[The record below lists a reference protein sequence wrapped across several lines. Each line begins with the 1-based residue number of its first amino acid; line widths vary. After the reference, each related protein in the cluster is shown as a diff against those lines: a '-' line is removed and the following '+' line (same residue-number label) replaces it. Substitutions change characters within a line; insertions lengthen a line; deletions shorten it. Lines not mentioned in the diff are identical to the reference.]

1 MNSLHKNKLLTWLV
15 LVLVVVNIGSMAF
28 IWMGK
33 PKLENPIEGSPK
45 EFLSREL
52 KFDEK
57 QQVQFEK
64 LVVEHRDQAN
74 DVRKKIKEEKEEMYG
89 LLQNPELTDSLKNS
103 AVEKVAGAT
112 KELDLIT
119 LNHFEKVRNI
129 CTPEKKKRLDKIMMQ
144 MLGMMSGPQQPM
156 RPAPQGVDSLS
167 DRRHALAPL
176 DSSKH
181 QAPKKHPGAKEGH
194 PMDHEPPFH
203 DVPPPPGEHDG
214 PPPPPPGDH
223 QGPPPPRDHRGPP
236 PPGARRG
243 PPPSDHRFPPPP
255 PPDHK

>member
-1 MNSLHKNKLLTWLV
+1 MNSLYKNKLLTWLV
-15 LVLVVVNIGSMAF
+15 LVLVFVNIGSMIF

-33 PKLENPIEGSPK
+33 PKHESPIQGSPK

-64 LVVEHRDQAN
+64 LVVEHRNQAN
-74 DVRKKIKEEKEEMYG
+74 DIRKKIKEEREEMYG

-103 AVEKVAGAT
+103 AVEKVAEAT

-119 LNHFEKVRNI
+119 LNHFEKVRNMCSPQQKI
-129 CTPEKKKRLDKIMMQ
+129 RLDQIMMQ

-156 RPAPQGVDSLS
+156 RPAPQGVDSLRDS
-167 DRRHALAPL
+167 RHALAPL
-176 DSSKH
+176 DSSK
-181 QAPKKHPGAKEGH
+181 QRAPKRHPGAKDGQ
-194 PMDHEPPFH
+194 PLDHERPFH
-203 DVPPPPGEHDG
+203 DGPPPPGDHDG
-214 PPPPPPGDH
+214 PPPPGDH
-223 QGPPPPRDHRGPP
+223 QGPPPRDHRGPP